1 MCRKWLKGMLNATL
15 ISCGVLLVVNSV
27 AGIAWAKFG
36 APPVPEIDPASIGSA
51 VTLLI
56 GGLLVA
62 TGRRRR
68 K

>member
-1 MCRKWLKGMLNATL
+1 MCRKWLNGMFNATL

-27 AGIAWAKFG
+27 AGSAWARFG
-36 APPVPEIDPASIGSA
+36 APPVPEIDPASMGSA
-51 VTLLI
+51 LTLLI

-62 TGRRRR
+62 TGRCR